1 MLFLFAIFLGI
12 VAGLLTGGKLG
23 NLGRIRFR
31 WPWLVVLAVLVRGAV
46 LLTPLNRFE
55 GAQYVYVLSLAAI
68 GAWTAVHWRRLPGVW
83 IVTVGSALNLLVI
96 VANGGRMPV
105 APELA
110 GSALLDRGAIGQY
123 TLMGPDTHLNWLGDW
138 VALRPLPE
146 AYSPGDLLIAIG
158 IALVILVTL
167 HRRPESDGVIEKPE
181 NV

>member
-46 LLTPLNRFE
+46 LLTPLNRVE

-83 IVTVGSALNLLVI
+83 MVTLGSALNLLVI

-123 TLMGPDTHLNWLGDW
+123 TVMGSGTQLNLIGDW
-138 VALRPLPE
+138 IRMYPIPE
-146 AYSPGDLLIAIG
+146 AYSPGDVLIALGLAIVVFLSVRNPG
-158 IALVILVTL
+158 AYGGVT
-167 HRRPESDGVIEKPE
+167 RP
-181 NV
+181 

>member
-46 LLTPLNRFE
+46 LLTPLNRVE

-83 IVTVGSALNLLVI
+83 MVTLGSALNLLVI

-110 GSALLDRGAIGQY
+110 GSALLDRGTIGQY
-123 TLMGPDTHLNWLGDW
+123 TVMGSGTQLNLLGDW
-138 VALRPLPE
+138 IRMYPILE
-146 AYSPGDLLIAIG
+146 AYSVGDVLIALGLAIVVFLSVRNPG
-158 IALVILVTL
+158 AYEGVT
-167 HRRPESDGVIEKPE
+167 RP
-181 NV
+181 

>member
-46 LLTPLNRFE
+46 LLTPLNRVE

-83 IVTVGSALNLLVI
+83 MVTVGSALNLLVI

-105 APELA
+105 GHVLRTSQLA
-110 GSALLDRGAIGQY
+110 QKSFPRNADNQWPIIQSKALKISKQLEIVLKRF
-123 TLMGPDTHLNWLGDW
+123 T
-138 VALRPLPE
+138 
-146 AYSPGDLLIAIG
+146 
-158 IALVILVTL
+158 
-167 HRRPESDGVIEKPE
+167 ESDSRIKRDGHGI
-181 NV
+181 NAAL